1 MNSLNLYLKM
11 MSMTMKSQ
19 MEYKLSF
26 ILMSFGHFLITFI
39 EFIGMYALF
48 LRFDQINGWTIY
60 EVACFYG
67 LVNTS
72 FAIAE
77 SIGRGF
83 DVFHKHVRK
92 GTFDRFLLRPRN
104 ITMQIISSE
113 IQLMRIGR
121 MLQGLLVLTWG
132 LKHLEKTLYVFDYLI
147 IIYAMICAVFFFI
160 GLMVFQATLSFWS
173 IESLEIM
180 NAFTYG
186 GVQTAQYP
194 MDIYKDWFQ
203 KIFIFVI
210 PIGSVTYFPLT
221 AVLKE
226 SSVFLGLTMPLFGL
240 GFFVAALLAF
250 KVGTKYYCSTGS

>member
-1 MNSLNLYLKM
+1 MNSLNLYTKM
-11 MSMTMKSQ
+11 ISMTIKSQ
-19 MEYKLSF
+19 MEYKMSF

-77 SIGRGF
+77 AVGRGF
-83 DVFHKHVRK
+83 DVFHVHVRK

-113 IQLMRIGR
+113 FQLMRIGR
-121 MLQGLLVLTWG
+121 MLQGLLVLAWG
-132 LKHLEKTLYVFDYLI
+132 LYHLETQLLLSDYMI
-147 IIYAMICAVFFFI
+147 IIYAMVCAVFFFV

-194 MDIYKDWFQ
+194 MDIYKEWFQ

-210 PIGSVTYFPLT
+210 PIGSVTYFPLA
-221 AVLKE
+221 AVLKGG
-226 SSVFLGLTMPLFGL
+226 SYSQGLVMPIL
-240 GFFVAALLAF
+240 GFVFFGVGLLAF
-250 KVGTKYYCSTGS
+250 RIGTRYYCSTGS